1 MAKML
6 KKKKKHTYVMLIA
19 LAVAMII
26 TALLILV
33 YFEFRVV
40 SIQYTGSRHYTDSE
54 LTERIFR
61 TEPNTLFY
69 VLFGKKDR
77 DIPFIQ
83 KYDVEIEWPNKM
95 YVYVYEKSIIGY
107 IDYMGC
113 KMYFDKDGVVVES
126 SSESY
131 EGVPEISGLDF
142 QSIVLDSKL
151 QVGDDTIFS
160 QILELTQAFDKYSL
174 DVSKIYFDSSYNIT
188 LYMGNIKVLLGNNR
202 DYTDKLYILKQ
213 LSDKL
218 PDTNGTLNMENYEG
232 DESSIIFKK
241 EN

>member
-26 TALLILV
+26 SALLILV

-40 SIQYTGSRHYTDSE
+40 SIQYTGSQHYTDSE
-54 LTERIFR
+54 LTERIFK

-95 YVYVYEKSIIGY
+95 NVYVYEKSIIGY
-107 IDYMGC
+107 INYMGC
-113 KMYFDKDGVVVES
+113 KMYFDKDGIVVES
-126 SSESY
+126 SSENY
-131 EGVPEISGLDF
+131 EGVPEISGLSF

-151 QVGDDTIFS
+151 QVGDDTVFS

-174 DVSKIYFDSSYNIT
+174 DVSKVYFDSAYNIT
-188 LYMGNIKVLLGNNR
+188 LYMGKIKVLLGNNR

-218 PDTNGTLNMENYEG
+218 PDAKGTLNMENYDG

>member
-1 MAKML
+1 
-6 KKKKKHTYVMLIA
+6 
-19 LAVAMII
+19 
-26 TALLILV
+26 
-33 YFEFRVV
+33 
-40 SIQYTGSRHYTDSE
+40 
-54 LTERIFR
+54 
-61 TEPNTLFY
+61 

-95 YVYVYEKSIIGY
+95 NVYIYEKSVIGY

-113 KMYFDKDGVVVES
+113 KMYFDKDGTVVES

-131 EGVPEISGLDF
+131 EGVPEIAGLNF
-142 QSIVLDSKL
+142 KSIVLDSKL
-151 QVGDDTIFS
+151 DVGDDKVFS
-160 QILELTQAFDKYSL
+160 QILELIQAFDKYSL

-188 LYMGNIKVLLGNNR
+188 LYMGEVRVLLGSSS
-202 DYTDKLYILKQ
+202 DYTEKLYILSQ
-213 LSDKL
+213 LYDKI
-218 PDTNGTLNMENYEG
+218 PATKGVLNMENYNG

>member
-6 KKKKKHTYVMLIA
+6 KKKKKHTYIIG
-19 LAVAMII
+19 II
-26 TALLILV
+26 TAVLMFIAAILTVV
-33 YFEFRVV
+33 YFEFQVI
-40 SIQYTGSRHYTDSE
+40 SIQYTGSQHYTDSE
-54 LTERIFR
+54 LTEYIFK

-95 YVYVYEKSIIGY
+95 NVYIYEKSVIGY

-113 KMYFDKDGVVVES
+113 KMYFDKDGTVVES

-131 EGVPEISGLDF
+131 EGVPEIAGLNF
-142 QSIVLDSKL
+142 KSIVLDSKL
-151 QVGDDTIFS
+151 DVGDDKVFS
-160 QILELTQAFDKYSL
+160 QILELIQAFDKYSL

-188 LYMGNIKVLLGNNR
+188 LYMGEVRVLLGSSS
-202 DYTDKLYILKQ
+202 DYTEKLYILSQ
-213 LSDKL
+213 LYDKI
-218 PDTNGTLNMENYEG
+218 PATKGVLNMENYNG